1 MGASIQSIAL
11 GKSLC
16 IGFIFVSHQSL
27 EKLFEEKTYHTVL
40 TGIYDRFGLKMNLE
54 FIPRFLEKIEILK
67 IFKNRLSYGPDVR
80 QKCSC
85 IHGL

>member
-40 TGIYDRFGLKMNLE
+40 TGLYDRFGLKMNLE

-67 IFKNRLSYGPDVR
+67 IFENRLSYDVR

-85 IHGL
+85 IHVL